1 MKSMR
6 RPLVR
11 DELSETVPIAS
22 SLPRRV
28 FKRLDDAA
36 EFIGVTK
43 AVLIRRAV
51 CRYLQDMEERRFD
64 RGTNP
69 KGSHRPSHQG
79 RSVLLFRREQPQG
92 KANGGL

>member
-28 FKRLDDAA
+28 FERLDDAA

-51 CRYLQDMEERRFD
+51 CRYLQDMEERRID
-64 RGTNP
+64 NP
-69 KGSHRPSHQG
+69 CAPGATLHQQPIRQRQARPVQEPAIQG
-79 RSVLLFRREQPQG
+79 LG
-92 KANGGL
+92 A